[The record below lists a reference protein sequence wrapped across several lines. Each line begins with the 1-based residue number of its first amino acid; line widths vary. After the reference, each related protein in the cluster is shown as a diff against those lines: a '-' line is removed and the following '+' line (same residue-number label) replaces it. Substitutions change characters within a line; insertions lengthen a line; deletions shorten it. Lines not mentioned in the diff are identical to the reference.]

1 MPRSEP
7 QERARNLTRAVIL
20 ASGTGLLTAGI
31 ACLVASLWYP
41 NATRNILGLGLGIG
55 GLTDLAVGLILFSPR
70 RPSR

>member
-1 MPRSEP
+1 MLRSEP
-7 QERARNLTRAVIL
+7 QEHGRALARAIIL
-20 ASGTGLLTAGI
+20 ASGVGLLTAGI
-31 ACLVASLWYP
+31 ACLVASLWHP